1 MNSNQ
6 IVYISGLIKK
16 SLLGEMNPEERRVLD
31 QWLEESPR
39 HRELFEK
46 YREPDFLLSV
56 DKREDLRESE
66 IAYSLFMKKLDLKPR
81 QARFILKRYMAVAS
95 LIAFV
100 CMASFL
106 IYWYTGRDSEV
117 LKTDHSSVATIH
129 SQNTEEKTAD
139 ALLLTADGESIPMSN
154 SQETITVSSG
164 SIKMGS
170 QLLVTEK
177 ETKVAQQKVVYNTL
191 KILRGKR
198 FKLQLCDGT
207 MVWLNAESEITFP
220 NYFEGANR
228 MVSVKG
234 ELLFDVTENKSQPFI
249 VNTQQGNIR
258 VLGTVFNVHC
268 YENEMPATTLVRGKI
283 EYSLGDRSVVLLPG
297 QQCRVSGSNL
307 TVVDVDT
314 YEYTSWIDEIISFK
328 NKKLE
333 EIMNTLSRLYD
344 VTVSYETPSLKN
356 LPFTGAFKQYE
367 HLEDIVQ
374 MIEEC
379 GLIRIEQR
387 ERELII
393 KKK

>member
-1 MNSNQ
+1 MNASQ
-6 IVYISGLIKK
+6 IVYISSLIKK
-16 SLLGEMNPEERRVLD
+16 SLLGEMSPEEQKILD
-31 QWLEESPR
+31 QWLEESPK
-39 HRELFEK
+39 HRALLEK
-46 YREPDFLLSV
+46 YCEPDFLLSV
-56 DKREDLRESE
+56 DTKEDLRESE
-66 IAYSLFMKKLDLKPR
+66 IAYSLFMKKLNLRPK
-81 QARFILKRYMAVAS
+81 QARIMLRRYMAVAS

-100 CMASFL
+100 CTASFL
-106 IYWYTGRDSEV
+106 IYWYTDRDLEV
-117 LKTDHSSVATIH
+117 MKTDHSSVATIH
-129 SQNTEEKTAD
+129 SQKTEEKTAD
-139 ALLLTADGESIPMSN
+139 ALLLTADGESIPMNN
-154 SQETITVSSG
+154 SQDTITVSSG
-164 SIKMGS
+164 GIKMGS
-170 QLLVTEK
+170 QLLVIEK
-177 ETKVAQQKVVYNTL
+177 EAKVAQQKVVYNTL
-191 KILRGKR
+191 KILRGKK
-198 FKLQLCDGT
+198 FKLQLSDGT

-220 NYFEGANR
+220 NYFEGPNR
-228 MVSVKG
+228 TVSVKG
-234 ELLFDVTENKSQPFI
+234 ELLFDVTENKSRPFI

-258 VLGTVFNVHC
+258 VLGTVFNVYC

-283 EYSLGDRSVVLLPG
+283 EYSLGERSVVLLPG
-297 QQCRVSGSNL
+297 QQCRVSGNRL

-356 LPFTGAFKQYE
+356 LPFTGAFRQYE
-367 HLEDIVQ
+367 NMEDIVQ

>member
-16 SLLGEMNPEERRVLD
+16 SLLGEMDPEERKVLD

-46 YREPDFLLSV
+46 YREPDFLLSI

-81 QARFILKRYMAVAS
+81 PARFMLKRYMAVAS

-100 CMASFL
+100 CTASFL

-117 LKTDHSSVATIH
+117 MKTDHRSVTTIH
-129 SQNTEEKTAD
+129 SQKTEEKTAD

-228 MVSVKG
+228 TVSVKG

-283 EYSLGDRSVVLLPG
+283 EYSLGERSVVLLPG
-297 QQCRVSGSNL
+297 QQCRVSGSHL

-314 YEYTSWIDEIISFK
+314 YEYTSWIDEIISFN

-344 VTVSYETPSLKN
+344 VTVSYENPSLKN